1 MRSSGGLI
9 PLAAASE
16 LPVSILL
23 SGPAGGVVAAACL
36 GEQLGYDRLISFDMG
51 GTSTDVCR
59 IEAGRPEVTYRREID
74 GFACQMPSVAVH
86 TVGAGGGSIGWI
98 DEGGALRT
106 GPHSA
111 GATPGPACYDRGGT
125 QSTVTDANLLLG
137 RLDPG
142 AALAGS
148 VRLRRDLATRALNG
162 LGQQIGRTAQ
172 EAAEGMLTVVESHMS
187 QAIRA
192 VSVEQGAD
200 PRAATLV
207 AFGGAGGLH
216 ATGLARALGMQRV
229 VIPPFAGVF
238 SALGLLL
245 SPPRTDAAR
254 TVDVGAD
261 DAGLLRALARQL
273 ADTARAEFVSNTGES
288 PRSHS
293 VIADVRY
300 VGQAHET
307 SVPYA
312 LGDDW
317 STLGERFHDAH
328 RRRNGFARR
337 GDPIEVVTLRVEV
350 VGSPALTW
358 DDIPRLT
365 PTGDA
370 DRGTRTVHT
379 DAGPMET
386 PVYWR
391 PAITAATT
399 IPGPAIIEEGEATTY
414 VGPGETAV
422 MHDLGALE
430 ITW

>member
-1 MRSSGGLI
+1 
-9 PLAAASE
+9 
-16 LPVSILL
+16 
-23 SGPAGGVVAAACL
+23 
-36 GEQLGYDRLISFDMG
+36 
-51 GTSTDVCR
+51 
-59 IEAGRPEVTYRREID
+59 
-74 GFACQMPSVAVH
+74 
-86 TVGAGGGSIGWI
+86 
-98 DEGGALRT
+98 
-106 GPHSA
+106 
-111 GATPGPACYDRGGT
+111 
-125 QSTVTDANLLLG
+125 
-137 RLDPG
+137 
-142 AALAGS
+142 
-148 VRLRRDLATRALNG
+148 
-162 LGQQIGRTAQ
+162 
-172 EAAEGMLTVVESHMS
+172 
-187 QAIRA
+187 
-192 VSVEQGAD
+192 
-200 PRAATLV
+200 
-207 AFGGAGGLH
+207 
-216 ATGLARALGMQRV
+216 MQRV